1 MAGVPVDLTDD
12 AMTDLLTTTIAAV
25 ALAVLIRP
33 EAQLRL
39 ADRRRRRRRLRA
51 CNGRLTPPAYRCS
64 PIRHRHGLR
73 LIHHDTRPRRG

>member
-33 EAQLRL
+33 K
-39 ADRRRRRRRLRA
+39 
-51 CNGRLTPPAYRCS
+51 
-64 PIRHRHGLR
+64 
-73 LIHHDTRPRRG
+73 LISAWLIGAGVAVGFVHAMAG